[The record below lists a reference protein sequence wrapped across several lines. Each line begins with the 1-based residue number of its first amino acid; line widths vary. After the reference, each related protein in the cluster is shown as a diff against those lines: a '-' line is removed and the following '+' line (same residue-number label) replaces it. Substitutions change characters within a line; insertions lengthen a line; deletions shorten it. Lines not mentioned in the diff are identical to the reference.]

1 MVKGFEEYTGP
12 LNDYERT
19 TVMPRVASILTFCVG
34 PEKAATNKD
43 LRENLLATY
52 NLKVSDPRVRAIIN
66 EIRTSDVVPYLVASS
81 KGYYIATSVD
91 EVEDYARIIVE
102 TRIILQTV
110 KTRVHKNTYFSYQI
124 PHFSRNIEIYI

>member
-1 MVKGFEEYTGP
+1 MLKGFEEYTGP

-19 TVMPRVASILTFCVG
+19 TVMPRVASILSFCVG
-34 PEKAATNKD
+34 PEKAATNKE

-66 EIRTSDVVPYLVASS
+66 EIRTSDIVPYLIASS

-91 EVEDYARIIVE
+91 EVEDYARTLDSRIREMARVRDALLSQVE
-102 TRIILQTV
+102 GKLFLNN
-110 KTRVHKNTYFSYQI
+110 K
-124 PHFSRNIEIYI
+124 

>member
-1 MVKGFEEYTGP
+1 MLKGFEEYTGP

-19 TVMPRVASILTFCVG
+19 TVMPRVASILAFCVG

-81 KGYYIATSVD
+81 KGYYIATSVE
-91 EVEDYARIIVE
+91 EVEDYAR
-102 TRIILQTV
+102 TPDSRIREM
-110 KTRVHKNTYFSYQI
+110 TRVRDALLSQVEGKLFLNQK
-124 PHFSRNIEIYI
+124 